1 MMTPTRPN
9 PTITI
14 GPKKGASSMISRIIR
29 TFELLTKEPLTAAEL
44 ARELDIN
51 RSTALRLLAELTETG
66 YVTRDAATKR
76 FTLVPSQF
84 LDLVPQR
91 ESMSESPASITP
103 VLAEI
108 RDHTGEATI
117 LGVPS
122 GTTMVYLA
130 YYSTF
135 HAVAVVEQLGTV
147 RPMHCSALGKA
158 YLSAVDPTT
167 QQGLLR
173 RMSYREGTEHAAH
186 SETDLRSRVRQARR
200 DGFAL
205 DLDET
210 FDACRCVAVPLYI
223 KGSLIGA
230 VGISGPSSRLPESR
244 MRELGAYLTTKL
256 AETDRLFI

>member
-1 MMTPTRPN
+1 
-9 PTITI
+9 
-14 GPKKGASSMISRIIR
+14 MISRIIR
-29 TFELLTKEPLTAAEL
+29 IFELLTKEPLTAAEL

-51 RSTALRLLAELTETG
+51 RSTALRLMAELVETG

-84 LDLVPQR
+84 LDLVPSR
-91 ESMSESPASITP
+91 TVPAEPPGTVTP

-122 GTTMVYLA
+122 GNTMVYLA

-135 HAVAVVEQLGTV
+135 HAVAVVEQLGTI

-158 YLSAVDPTT
+158 YLSAVDSGTL
-167 QQGLLR
+167 QSVLR
-173 RMSYREGTEHAAH
+173 RMSYREGTERAAH
-186 SETDLRSRVRQARR
+186 SETDLRTRVRQARR
-200 DGFAL
+200 DGYAL

-210 FDACRCVAVPLYI
+210 FEACRCVAVPLHI
-223 KGSLIGA
+223 KGSLVGA
-230 VGISGPSSRLPESR
+230 VGISGPTSRLPETR
-244 MRELGAYLTTKL
+244 MRELGDYLAKKI
-256 AETDRLFI
+256 AETDRLVM